1 MDGPPIEYAGLTE
14 ESDGAPSRE
23 ILYLVGRAPA
33 WWRGVWPGRL
43 DDGLR
48 TWNELAPVVF
58 EGGGCLGHALP
69 HMLRLVCDEGY
80 VALQLFDTICQL
92 LVRDWKRL
100 RLGLGLRGGWLWRR
114 MSGIEMAPEGVLNYI
129 AYALTVRFGVGA

>member
-1 MDGPPIEYAGLTE
+1 
-14 ESDGAPSRE
+14 
-23 ILYLVGRAPA
+23 
-33 WWRGVWPGRL
+33 
-43 DDGLR
+43 
-48 TWNELAPVVF
+48 
-58 EGGGCLGHALP
+58 
-69 HMLRLVCDEGY
+69 MLRLVCDEGY